1 MSIEDKE
8 KPISNVQTAD
18 DNEPEESYFG
28 YGPFRPKCLQFLNHR
43 WCLIFIVCLQ
53 VFVSGMMISGFVGVT
68 VSSIE
73 KRFHLRSTEVGGLPA
88 GEEISAAVTGFIA
101 SYYAGQRHKG
111 RFLSA
116 GALATGIG
124 AIVYSLPHFFAG
136 EYQPISTASNY
147 TDLCVA
153 KSASFAAEVC
163 AAESV
168 GSNAYVRNFFF
179 VFILGQLI
187 MGAGNNLLWNI
198 GCAYVSENV
207 HPKSSA
213 MYIAAMMTV
222 STLGPSIG
230 YIAGGNILTIY
241 INTPKSPPEGI
252 TIFDARWIGA
262 WWILFL
268 IAGGGLILISIPL
281 FGFPRFLPGY
291 KKFKR
296 LRLEE
301 AAETAKVDNE
311 YGHSIKEIP
320 KATKELITNVPYM
333 LLVAGLI
340 FEYIVVSGIG
350 LFFVKILEAQFR
362 LPAYEASSILGYI
375 GLGGGA
381 TGMLLGG
388 ILMRVFNMN
397 GSKATFL
404 TMILSIIDVLA
415 AFWLLFSC
423 ENLPFAGVNSAYPL
437 TPTSSIPEFGK
448 PILAAT
454 CNNDC
459 MCKGVKFNPICGV
472 DGVTYFSPCHAGCTS
487 GIYNPTY
494 LTTSYANCS
503 CIKNVNQTTVRFDA
517 VSGACTEPCPYLTPF
532 AIGLTISIAAAASK
546 IVPSTEAMLRS
557 VPESQRAYA
566 MGFNWVFLRLIAS
579 IPGPIIVGAFID
591 RSCTLWT
598 KDCDGSSTCWVYDSR
613 SISYHVV
620 GTIAVIKFLG
630 AICFFISWRYYKHD
644 DTKRNSTEEEEKE
657 NRML

>member
-1 MSIEDKE
+1 
-8 KPISNVQTAD
+8 
-18 DNEPEESYFG
+18 G
-28 YGPFRPKCLQFLNHR
+28 YGPFRPKCLQFLNHQ

-73 KRFHLRSTEVGGLPA
+73 KRFHLRSTEIGGLPA

-116 GALATGIG
+116 GALAAGIG

-136 EYQPISTASNY
+136 DYQPISTASNY

-168 GSNAYVRNFFF
+168 GSNTYVRNFFF

-222 STLGPSIG
+222 SALGPSIG
-230 YIAGGNILTIY
+230 FIAGGNILTMY
-241 INTPKSPPEGI
+241 VDAPKSPPTGI
-252 TIFDARWIGA
+252 TLFDARWIGA
-262 WWILFL
+262 WWICFL

-291 KKFKR
+291 KKYKK

-301 AAETAKVDNE
+301 AAETAKVDKE
-311 YGHSIKEIP
+311 YGNSIKEIP
-320 KATKELITNVPYM
+320 RATKDLITNVPFM
-333 LLVAGLI
+333 LLMAGLI
-340 FEYIVVSGIG
+340 FEYFAVSGIG
-350 LFFVKILEAQFR
+350 LFFVKILETQFR
-362 LPAYEASSILGYI
+362 LPAYQASPIIGYV

-388 ILMRVFNMN
+388 VIMRVFNMN

-404 TMILSIIDVLA
+404 TMILSVVDVLA
-415 AFWLLFSC
+415 AFSLLFSC
-423 ENLPFAGVNSAYPL
+423 VNLPFAGVNKDFFMYFN
-437 TPTSSIPEFGK
+437 ICIIRFGK

-454 CNNDC
+454 CNNNC
-459 MCKGVKFNPICGV
+459 MCNGVKFNPICGI
-472 DGVTYFSPCHAGCTS
+472 DGITYYSPCHAGCS
-487 GIYNPTY
+487 NSVYNPTY
-494 LTTSYANCS
+494 FSYANCS
-503 CIKNVNQTTVRFDA
+503 CITNANRTAVPFDA
-517 VSGACTEPCPYLTPF
+517 RSGACTKPCPYLIPF
-532 AIGLTISIAAAASK
+532 CIGLGIVFIAAAGK

-566 MGFNWVFLRLIAS
+566 MGFNWVFLRLVAS
-579 IPGPIIVGAFID
+579 IPGPIVIGAFID
-591 RSCTLWT
+591 RSCILWAKNCNGT
-598 KDCDGSSTCWVYDSR
+598 STCWVYDSK
-613 SISYHVV
+613 SISYYVV
-620 GTIAVIKFLG
+620 GTTAVVKFLG
-630 AICFFISWRYYKHD
+630 AICFFISWRYYKQSKKE
-644 DTKRNSTEEEEKE
+644 TTSSEE
-657 NRML
+657 